1 MLNVR
6 FTGYSSAAHIS
17 GPLDPLSF
25 HEYAHARMADYLGD
39 DTPYYQ
45 GRLTLNP
52 LAHIDWLGF
61 FMLLIARFG
70 WAKPVQVNPMNFKGV
85 DIRKGMMLVSLAGPG
100 MNFLLAVVAAVLM
113 KVVFSLPH
121 TSNTIVVLT
130 LLEPLLLFNVVL
142 GIFNLIPVP
151 PLDGSKILRGI
162 LPDSQGVLLDNL
174 ERYGPIILLALVFS
188 GIIGRILW
196 PILNFILGLFSGFI
210 FA

>member
-1 MLNVR
+1 MLDLPDIR
-6 FTGYSSAAHIS
+6 QLLIMLPGLLIA
-17 GPLDPLSF
+17 LSF

-142 GIFNLIPVP
+142 RIFNLINC
-151 PLDGSKILRGI
+151 
-162 LPDSQGVLLDNL
+162 LLWTDP
-174 ERYGPIILLALVFS
+174 RS
-188 GIIGRILW
+188 
-196 PILNFILGLFSGFI
+196 
-210 FA
+210 

>member
-1 MLNVR
+1 MLDLPDIR
-6 FTGYSSAAHIS
+6 QLLIMLPGLLIA
-17 GPLDPLSF
+17 LSF

-121 TSNTIVVLT
+121 TINTITASLFIPPFFILV
-130 LLEPLLLFNVVL
+130 LLL
-142 GIFNLIPVP
+142 
-151 PLDGSKILRGI
+151 
-162 LPDSQGVLLDNL
+162 
-174 ERYGPIILLALVFS
+174 
-188 GIIGRILW
+188 
-196 PILNFILGLFSGFI
+196 LNINFHMTTM
-210 FA
+210 

>member
-1 MLNVR
+1 MLDLPDIR
-6 FTGYSSAAHIS
+6 QLLIMLPGLLIA
-17 GPLDPLSF
+17 LSF

>member
-1 MLNVR
+1 MLDLPDIR
-6 FTGYSSAAHIS
+6 QLLIMLPGLLIA
-17 GPLDPLSF
+17 LSF

-100 MNFLLAVVAAVLM
+100 MNFLLAVVVAVLM